1 MTQPHVEIDVLEP
14 FRHLV
19 DDALIGRTIAA
30 VLDHEQH
37 SAACSVSVLVADD
50 ATLHHLNRAYR
61 QMDAPTDVLSFAD
74 ADSAAAFVAAP
85 GAWPHLGDIALSFE
99 RVQAQAAEY
108 GHSLQRELAYLVA
121 HGTLHLLGYDHE
133 TGPTEAAAMRQR
145 EEAVLAGLGLARE
158 EA

>member
-1 MTQPHVEIDVLEP
+1 
-14 FRHLV
+14 
-19 DDALIGRTIAA
+19 
-30 VLDHEQH
+30 
-37 SAACSVSVLVADD
+37 
-50 ATLHHLNRAYR
+50 
-61 QMDAPTDVLSFAD
+61 
-74 ADSAAAFVAAP
+74 VAAP